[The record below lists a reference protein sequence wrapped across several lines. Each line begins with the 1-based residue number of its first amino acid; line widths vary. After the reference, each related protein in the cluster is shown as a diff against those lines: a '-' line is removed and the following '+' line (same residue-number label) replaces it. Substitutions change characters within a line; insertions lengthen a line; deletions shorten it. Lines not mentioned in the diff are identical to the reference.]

1 MKEGARR
8 GLRTARAPPPFSN
21 EDTKRERS
29 QAPADLLCSTPGFP
43 ATRNIKFAR
52 GAAGGT
58 GPFSSGG
65 CWNCNYRETVSGGK
79 LTWTSTHVPC
89 VFHLQTCGLY
99 STFSFNREW
108 VKEAERGCKHSVT
121 IDLDLLFLQEQ
132 KGTAKG
138 QLRVKILYYIQIH
151 SSAEEEIRSVI
162 EWSMRNRLTTEVAVN
177 TMLGDTPPTPALP
190 PLKGNEGPRSRRF

>member
-1 MKEGARR
+1 MFPVFFICRPVAFTQ
-8 GLRTARAPPPFSN
+8 LSH
-21 EDTKRERS
+21 
-29 QAPADLLCSTPGFP
+29 STG
-43 ATRNIKFAR
+43 N
-52 GAAGGT
+52 G
-58 GPFSSGG
+58 S
-65 CWNCNYRETVSGGK
+65 
-79 LTWTSTHVPC
+79 
-89 VFHLQTCGLY
+89 
-99 STFSFNREW
+99 
-108 VKEAERGCKHSVT
+108 KEAERGCKHSVT